1 MMTHVKRR
9 KGRSLG
15 EMISSVSF
23 YGLGIYA
30 ILEAML
36 LHEEGASLLKCIA
49 IGLAGLSCVAAG
61 ARFIIADL
69 VMRMR
74 GEADGQ

>member
-1 MMTHVKRR
+1 MFPVRR
-9 KGRSLG
+9 QKTRSLG

-36 LHEEGASLLKCIA
+36 LYEEGESVMKSIT
-49 IGLAGLSCVAAG
+49 IGLAGTVCVAAG

-69 VMRMR
+69 VGRAR
-74 GEADGQ
+74 GDTDDK

>member
-1 MMTHVKRR
+1 MIPVKRR
-9 KGRSLG
+9 KERSLG

-36 LHEEGASLLKCIA
+36 LLEEGVSPLKCIA

-61 ARFIIADL
+61 ARFIIANL

-74 GEADGQ
+74 GETDG

>member
-1 MMTHVKRR
+1 MMVPVKRR
-9 KGRSLG
+9 KERSLG

-36 LHEEGASLLKCIA
+36 LYEEGDSLLKCVA

-61 ARFIIADL
+61 ARFIIANL

-74 GEADGQ
+74 GETDG

>member
-1 MMTHVKRR
+1 MVPCKRR
-9 KGRSLG
+9 NERSLG

-30 ILEAML
+30 ILEAIL
-36 LHEEGASLLKCIA
+36 LYEEDAPLLKCIA
-49 IGLAGLSCVAAG
+49 VGLAGLACVAAG

-69 VMRMR
+69 VMRIR
-74 GEADGQ
+74 GDSDGR

>member
-1 MMTHVKRR
+1 MMVPVKRR
-9 KGRSLG
+9 KGQSLG

-36 LHEEGASLLKCIA
+36 LHEEGVSLLKCIA

-61 ARFIIADL
+61 ARFIIANL

-74 GEADGQ
+74 GETDG

>member
-1 MMTHVKRR
+1 MYAPKRG
-9 KGRSLG
+9 KERSLG

-30 ILEAML
+30 ILETMV
-36 LHEEGASLLKCIA
+36 LHEEGAPLLKCMA
-49 IGLAGLSCVAAG
+49 VGLAGLACVAAG

-69 VMRMR
+69 VMRIR
-74 GEADGQ
+74 GEYDD

>member
-1 MMTHVKRR
+1 MMVPVKRR
-9 KGRSLG
+9 KERSLG

-30 ILEAML
+30 ILNALL
-36 LHEEGASLLKCIA
+36 LHEEGAPLLKCIA
-49 IGLAGLSCVAAG
+49 IALAGLTCVAAG

-69 VMRMR
+69 VMRIK
-74 GEADGQ
+74 GEADDR

>member
-1 MMTHVKRR
+1 MMVPAKRR
-9 KGRSLG
+9 KERSFG

-36 LHEEGASLLKCIA
+36 LYEEGAPLLKCIA
-49 IGLAGLSCVAAG
+49 VGLAGFVCVTAG

-69 VMRMR
+69 VMRIR
-74 GEADGQ
+74 CNSNDR

>member
-1 MMTHVKRR
+1 MMFPEKRR
-9 KGRSLG
+9 KERSLG

-36 LHEEGASLLKCIA
+36 LHEEGASLLKCVV
-49 IGLAGLSCVAAG
+49 IGFTGLICVAAG

-69 VMRMR
+69 VLRIR
-74 GEADGQ
+74 GEADDR